1 MSKVT
6 GLGLSYDDVLLTPRA
21 SRVVP
26 RDVSVRTTFAGDIE
40 LAIPVVSA
48 AMDTVT
54 ETAAAIALAR
64 SGGIGV
70 IHKRQTVEAQTDM
83 VRRVKR
89 SESGMISDPITL
101 HPEASLQDAEDL
113 MAHYR
118 ISGVPIIDGDS
129 KLVGIITNRD
139 IRFED
144 DYTRAVSTRMT
155 SENLITANTGVDLKY
170 AREILRTERIEKLPI
185 VDPDGTLTGLITIK
199 DLRKT
204 TDYPLATKDGSGRLC
219 TAAAVGAS
227 KDLADRAAGLVEAG
241 VDALILD
248 SAHGHS
254 EGILDALETLRETY
268 PDLPLVAGNVATQTG
283 AEDLIKRGADAIKV
297 GIGPGSICTTRIVT
311 GVGVPQFTAVLDAAS
326 VALDHDVAVIADGGV
341 KQTGDFAKAIG
352 AGATSVMLGSLLAG
366 TDEAPGED
374 LLHEGRRYKS
384 YRGMGS
390 LGAMGGDSS
399 SAERYFQSGAEKL
412 VPEGVEGM
420 VPHRGPMADV
430 IHQLIGGLRAAMG
443 YCGAPDLDTFRT
455 ESTFTQITASGIRES
470 HPHDIRITRE
480 TPNYTL
486 SD

>member
-6 GLGLSYDDVLLTPRA
+6 GLALSYDDVLLSP
-21 SRVVP
+21 SRSGVLP
-26 RDVSVRTTFAGDIE
+26 RDVSVGATFAGDIR
-40 LAIPVVSA
+40 LAIPIVSA

-64 SGGIGV
+64 HGGIGV
-70 IHKRQTVEAQTDM
+70 IHKRQSIGSQVEM

-101 HPEASLQDAEDL
+101 HPDATLQDAEDL
-113 MAHYR
+113 MARYK
-118 ISGVPIIDGDS
+118 ISGVPIVDDGGR
-129 KLVGIITNRD
+129 LVGILTNRD
-139 IRFED
+139 IRFETD
-144 DYTRAVSTRMT
+144 FTQPVTTRMT
-155 SENLITANTGVDLKY
+155 SENLVTAHTGMNLDE
-170 AREILRTERIEKLPI
+170 AQEILRSHRIEKLPI
-185 VDPDGTLTGLITIK
+185 VDPDGVLTGLITIK
-199 DLRKT
+199 DLRKQI
-204 TDYPLATKDGSGRLC
+204 DYPLATKDSRGRLR

-227 KDLADRAAGLVEAG
+227 DDLADRSVGLVEAG
-241 VDALILD
+241 VDALVLD

-254 EGILDALETLRETY
+254 EEILDALETLRETF
-268 PDLPLVAGNVATQTG
+268 PDVVLVAGNVATQTG
-283 AEDLIKRGADAIKV
+283 AEDLIKRGADGIKV

-311 GVGVPQFTAVLDAAS
+311 GVGVPQLTAVLDAAS
-326 VALDHDVAVIADGGV
+326 VAIDQGVTVIADGGI
-341 KQTGDFAKAIG
+341 KHTGDVAKALG
-352 AGATSVMLGSLLAG
+352 AGANTVMLGSLLAG

-399 SAERYFQSGAEKL
+399 SADRYFQSGQKKL

-420 VPHRGPMADV
+420 VPHRGPMGDV

-455 ESTFTQITASGIRES
+455 ETTFTQITGGGLRES
-470 HPHDIRITRE
+470 HPHDIRITQE
-480 TPNYTL
+480 TPNYSI